1 LFNIHSFLPQICKYL
16 QNTSRDVDKRQLTC
30 YNKENLL
37 GDLLMKV
44 KLRPTLTLK
53 KDEHEKLLRAAK
65 ADYRTV
71 SNFILHIVR
80 VFLREL

>member
-1 LFNIHSFLPQICKYL
+1 
-16 QNTSRDVDKRQLTC
+16 
-30 YNKENLL
+30 
-37 GDLLMKV
+37 MKV